1 MNIEKEVINLLYKIK
16 NTNISQKN
24 YNDSLSEKYNFDSL
38 EFIMI
43 ISEIENHF
51 KISLKDDDLQ
61 IDKLDS
67 INSIIT
73 LINNYIEFE

>member
-51 KISLKDDDLQ
+51 KISLNDDDLQ